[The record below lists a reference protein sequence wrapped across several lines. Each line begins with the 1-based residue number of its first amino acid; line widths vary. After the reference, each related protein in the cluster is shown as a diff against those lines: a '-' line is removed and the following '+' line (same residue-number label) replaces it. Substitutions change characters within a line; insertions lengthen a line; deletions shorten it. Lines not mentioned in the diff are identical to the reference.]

1 MNLSRADYFIL
12 LMIAIVVIIGVYD
25 LCTKN
30 INTIEPLEHIDYLEV
45 PETYERMAR
54 ARHSTT
60 GRVEVTR
67 MQSSNREMV

>member
-12 LMIAIVVIIGVYD
+12 LMIAIVVIIGAYD
-25 LCTKN
+25 LYTKN

-60 GRVEVTR
+60 GRLSITGV
-67 MQSSNREMV
+67 QSSHREVV